1 MPGRARMALRAAA
14 VGIGLLILTWYAA
27 FHIGYVEHADRSILE
42 GFAGLG
48 TRPRINS
55 TANFIAGLCDPNP
68 YVYLCA
74 VPFAIA
80 LARRRY
86 WLATAICA
94 ILLGANV
101 TTQLLKPILAHPRAA
116 PGLLILAPS
125 SASWPSGHAT
135 AAMALALCCVLAV
148 PARLRPWAAALGG
161 AFAVAVCYSF
171 LSLDWHYPSDVLGGF
186 LVAAVWVLLG
196 IAAVLIADQRGRAPR
211 EESVTGKLSLREAL
225 GPPAVAL
232 LGALLLALLVVVAR
246 PDAVVA
252 YARLHKTF
260 VIGAAGIGAAGL
272 AVATGVLLALRR

>member
-1 MPGRARMALRAAA
+1 MPGRARLALRAAA
-14 VGIGLLILTWYAA
+14 GGVLLLILTWYAA
-27 FHIGYVEHADRSILE
+27 FHIGFVEHADRSILQ

-74 VPFAIA
+74 VPFLVA
-80 LARRRY
+80 LARRRF
-86 WLATAICA
+86 WLATGICA

-101 TTQLLKPILAHPRAA
+101 TTQLLKPVLAHFRAA
-116 PGLLILAPS
+116 PAAVSAPAA
-125 SASWPSGHAT
+125 ASWPSGHAT

-148 PARLRPWAAALGG
+148 PRRLRPWAAALGA

-171 LSLDWHYPSDVLGGF
+171 LTLAWHYPTDVLGGY
-186 LVAAVWVLLG
+186 LVATVWTLLG
-196 IAAVLIADQRGRAPR
+196 IAAVLIADRRGRAPD
-211 EESVTGKLSLREAL
+211 EESVTGRLSLRETL

-232 LGALLLALLVVVAR
+232 LGAVLLALLVVVAR

-252 YARLHKTF
+252 YARLHKAF